1 MKGTD
6 NFWDFSVSTYR
17 QPGVAEA
24 CLSLQD
30 RFGCDVNVLLYCCW
44 FGCTRGLMIERTF
57 NAALSFSEPWAN
69 EVVRPLR
76 TARTWMKIAGCGNT
90 DVSTESCMSLRD
102 DIKAAELKAEHLQQD
117 TLERLTSTPLSEA
130 TDPQTQMVNTACN
143 LRKYLNYYDIR
154 LDGPSLAE
162 LAHIVAATIDDTDQ
176 KKVIIT
182 LADRF
187 SEELK

>member
-17 QPGVAEA
+17 QPGVADA

-44 FGCTRGLMIERTF
+44 FGCTRGLMTERTF

-76 TARTWMKIAGCGNT
+76 AARTWMKVTGCGRT
-90 DVSTESCMSLRD
+90 DVSTEACMSLRD
-102 DIKAAELKAEHLQQD
+102 DIKAAEFKAEHLQQD
-117 TLERLTSTPLSEA
+117 TLERLTSTPLAEA
-130 TDPQTQMVNTACN
+130 TDPQTHVVNTACN
-143 LRKYLNYYDIR
+143 LRRYLNHYDVR
-154 LDGPSLAE
+154 LDGSSLSE
-162 LAHIVAATIDDTDQ
+162 LAHIVAATIDSADQ
-176 KKVIIT
+176 KNVIIT
-182 LADRF
+182 LETTF
-187 SEELK
+187 QGN